1 MEKLYSIFLILFI
14 GLFTLS
20 TGCVETN
27 TQATSYGSSFV
38 NVTIIE
44 HTYLLS
50 NDGLLTTKYDIKEN
64 LNGTAI
70 NEINGLNQ
78 TQMAVILNRYLD

>member
-1 MEKLYSIFLILFI
+1 
-14 GLFTLS
+14 
-20 TGCVETN
+20 
-27 TQATSYGSSFV
+27 V